1 LAKDQARGLYFF
13 DGRDLPAEMEKLC
26 ERVAGVEDDHAIE
39 VELLSRLVRGISDAL
54 VDLNVLPI
62 QGIPLQPWSTKDV
75 LAAFGLI
82 MERLWAVH
90 ASGFGSQD

>member
-1 LAKDQARGLYFF
+1 
-13 DGRDLPAEMEKLC
+13 MEKLC

-62 QGIPLQPWSTKDV
+62 QGIPLQP
-75 LAAFGLI
+75 
-82 MERLWAVH
+82 
-90 ASGFGSQD
+90 